1 MEVEEGHLNLENI
14 KQIFHHDDLVWNFLK
29 TRVYMMMISIDFQIV
44 STRSQIIGDSEMWAN
59 HKELIHIQISI
70 GLMLLLKRKM
80 SLERGIFHQEI

>member
-14 KQIFHHDDLVWNFLK
+14 KQIFHHDDLVWNYLK

-59 HKELIHIQISI
+59 HKELIHTQISI
-70 GLMLLLKRKM
+70 GQMLLLKKKM
-80 SLERGIFHQEI
+80 SQERGIFHQEI